1 MTAAMKNT
9 QEDSRSAPIGD
20 GGKKDKNMII
30 VMLAMF
36 AAGIF
41 MLALG
46 GYEIKGSRETSNW
59 PSITG
64 TITSSSVRTETRR
77 ESNKTSTVYFPN
89 VQYRYKIDG
98 QPYTSS
104 RIAFGNASGG
114 RKSFAQDV
122 VEKYPSGQKITV
134 YYDPDDPQYA
144 ILETGFTWNS
154 IFIFLGGIV
163 FFAAGV
169 LCLKTYL
176 RSKQKQG

>member
-1 MTAAMKNT
+1 MKPT
-9 QEDSRSAPIGD
+9 VSFGTP
-20 GGKKDKNMII
+20 GKKTKNLII

-41 MLALG
+41 MLARG
-46 GYEIKGSRETSNW
+46 GYEIKGAHGTGNW
-59 PSITG
+59 PSTTG
-64 TITSSSVRTETRR
+64 KITSSSVRKETRR
-77 ESNKTSTVYFPN
+77 ESNKTSTVYYPS
-89 VQYRYKIDG
+89 VQYRYQIDG
-98 QPYTSS
+98 RPYTSS

-122 VEKYPSGQKITV
+122 AEKYPSGQKVTV

-163 FFAAGV
+163 FFAAGI
-169 LCLKTYL
+169 LCLKTYWKG
-176 RSKQKQG
+176 KQKKLA

>member
-1 MTAAMKNT
+1 MKPTVSFGAA
-9 QEDSRSAPIGD
+9 
-20 GGKKDKNMII
+20 GKKNKNLII

-46 GYEIKGSRETSNW
+46 GYEIKGSQETSNW
-59 PSITG
+59 PSTTG
-64 TITSSSVRTETRR
+64 TITSSSVRKETRR
-77 ESNKTSTVYFPN
+77 ESNKTSTVYYPS
-89 VQYRYKIDG
+89 VQYRYQIDSR
-98 QPYTSS
+98 PYTSS

-122 VEKYPSGQKITV
+122 AEKYPSGQKITV

-144 ILETGFTWNS
+144 ILETGFTWS
-154 IFIFLGGIV
+154 SLFIFLGGIV

-176 RSKQKQG
+176 QGRQKEQA